1 MTITLDRGQGETFT
15 YPQLCRE
22 PSLEGVGVSQLSLDR
37 LTPENHD
44 LRGSIPGLSHYP
56 APVLRSDIVVDS
68 DVTLAAAFRNLA
80 KECPDTIIAK
90 QQLLSVSFIGKDSR
104 PHHGQVVVHEAL
116 VSDVSDLFAMVVQHR
131 IPIHSVIPASRN

>member
-1 MTITLDRGQGETFT
+1 MSRLCLEKLHSATDNLRTF
-15 YPQLCRE
+15 
-22 PSLEGVGVSQLSLDR
+22 
-37 LTPENHD
+37 
-44 LRGSIPGLSHYP
+44 IPGRS
-56 APVLRSDIVVDS
+56 APPCPILRSDIVVDS

-90 QQLLSVSFIGKDSR
+90 QQVLSVSFFGKDSR